1 MFKRGLNCLM
11 YSISLTRQSNLLLR
25 SCKYDFGYC
34 MGKLVYE
41 VRNPVIGS
49 HDDHLTNG
57 RRTRPFYKEST
68 ILCQKLSLFI
78 YLFIYFLVKKGMRQ
92 ISRTVRLGLSLRPS
106 CFLVLIVW
114 RKEDI
119 RLISVSPARYNSRVF
134 IDRNLPKNK
143 QNFVP
148 RIYIACFLGEEL
160 QPRRISMGLLHA

>member
-1 MFKRGLNCLM
+1 MFKRGLNSLM

-25 SCKYDFGYC
+25 SCKNDVGYC
-34 MGKLVYE
+34 IGKLVYE

-68 ILCQKLSLFI
+68 ILCQTLS
-78 YLFIYFLVKKGMRQ
+78 LFIYFLVKKGMRQ

-106 CFLVLIVW
+106 CVLVLIVW
-114 RKEDI
+114 RKEDV
-119 RLISVSPARYNSRVF
+119 RLISESPARYNSRVF

-143 QNFVP
+143 QTS
-148 RIYIACFLGEEL
+148 FLVFT
-160 QPRRISMGLLHA
+160 LLASLVKNCTLDG